1 MSSASTTPKEVEAL
15 SDRQLRQF
23 RSVFTS
29 FDKSGS
35 GFISRFDVGQS
46 MRTLGMH
53 PTEAELKKMVD
64 DMCGQG
70 STKVDFLQF
79 AGIIGR
85 SLAAIR
91 NVPSLVKAFSAF
103 DPLGQGYVT
112 SQQFRD
118 IFETIG
124 EIPIPPETVDDM
136 LVMADPG
143 ETGQVYYEPF
153 VTNIFAQFKAAKDSK
168 EAAKYQQRNF
178 ERALRISHKKT
189 IVLLYNF

>member
-1 MSSASTTPKEVEAL
+1 VSQSEQHIQSYSFNSINMSTPTPKEVEAL

-29 FDKSGS
+29 FDKGGS

-53 PTEAELKKMVD
+53 PTEGELKKMID
-64 DMCGQG
+64 EMCGQG
-70 STKVDFLQF
+70 ATKIDFLQF

-91 NVPSLVKAFSAF
+91 NVPSLVRAFTAF
-103 DPLGQGYVT
+103 DPLGQGFVT
-112 SQQFRD
+112 SQQFRE
-118 IFETIG
+118 IFETVG

-136 LVMADPG
+136 LVMADPS

-153 VTNIFAQFKAAKDSK
+153 VTNIFAQFKAAKDAK
-168 EAAKYQQRNF
+168 DAAK
-178 ERALRISHKKT
+178 AK
-189 IVLLYNF
+189 